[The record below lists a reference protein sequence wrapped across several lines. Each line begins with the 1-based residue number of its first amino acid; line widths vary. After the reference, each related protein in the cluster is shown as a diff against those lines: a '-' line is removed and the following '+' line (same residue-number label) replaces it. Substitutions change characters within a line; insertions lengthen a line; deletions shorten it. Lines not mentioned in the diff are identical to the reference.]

1 MTLRE
6 IPSPEAMSAA
16 WLVDRFGS
24 TDAPGWS
31 DVVENPD
38 GEQTFS
44 RTGGPAVMCWASA
57 QEVVADLGADRALS
71 TGYFC
76 RGGSTATM
84 AEHAEGHD
92 LALVDGRFLVDGWAA
107 FVAGIGPCVLDLL
120 DSRDRETALHLH
132 EPFET
137 WTTAP
142 EIPEGTEE
150 QTGEAER
157 PIPEQRYA
165 A

>member
-1 MTLRE
+1 MTPGE
-6 IPSPEAMSAA
+6 MPPPEAMSTA

-31 DVVENPD
+31 DVVESAD

-57 QEVVADLGADRALS
+57 QEVVAELGGDRALT

-76 RGGSTATM
+76 RDDSPA
-84 AEHAEGHD
+84 AIADHAEGHD

-107 FVAGIGPCVLDLL
+107 FVAEIGPCVLDLR
-120 DSRDRETALHLH
+120 DRRDRETAMRLH
-132 EPFET
+132 EPFGT

-150 QTGEAER
+150 QTGEAEG